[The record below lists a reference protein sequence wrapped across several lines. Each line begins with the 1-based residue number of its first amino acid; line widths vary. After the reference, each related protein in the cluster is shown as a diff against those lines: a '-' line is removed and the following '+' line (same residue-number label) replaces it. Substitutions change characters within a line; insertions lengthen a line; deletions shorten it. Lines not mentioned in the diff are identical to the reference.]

1 MISTNIK
8 MVLAA
13 ALIFL
18 SGSAFADDASDISKV
33 NAYVI
38 LPSLVLTLHDPGVSE
53 GPALSNKTICKLA
66 KNAGVGLA
74 SLSTK
79 YSDEAI
85 SQFEAFD
92 LVEREE
98 SESDGLTAKD
108 IKALR
113 SEIAAKNKECAMKN
127 YLQ

>member
-1 MISTNIK
+1 MNTNIK

-13 ALIFL
+13 AIIFL

-53 GPALSNKTICKLA
+53 GPALSNETICKLA
-66 KNAGVGLA
+66 KNAGEGLA
-74 SLSTK
+74 SLGKK
-79 YSDEAI
+79 YSDTEI

-92 LVEREE
+92 LVERED
-98 SESDGLTAKD
+98 SDSDGLTAKD

-127 YLQ
+127 FVQ